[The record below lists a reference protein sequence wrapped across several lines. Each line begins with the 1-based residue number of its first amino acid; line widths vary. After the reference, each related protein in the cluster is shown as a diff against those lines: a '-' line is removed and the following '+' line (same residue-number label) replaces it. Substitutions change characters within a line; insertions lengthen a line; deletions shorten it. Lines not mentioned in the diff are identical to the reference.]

1 MKKTLLLA
9 AALACSG
16 AVAQEKQV
24 WACQFLDS
32 TALKWADGN
41 YETGRMFGYN
51 LLLTVDGDKSEAKSS
66 DSSSVT
72 PMNCKNV
79 DTPETVSCLSK
90 IATASHYYLHKP
102 SGRLGVSDLFG
113 MIIGD
118 SDRNR
123 SPLSVRLYQCTKF

>member
-1 MKKTLLLA
+1 MKKTLILA
-9 AALACSG
+9 VALACSG

-32 TALKWADGN
+32 TALKWIDGN
-41 YETGRMFGYN
+41 YETGRMFGDN

-66 DSSSVT
+66 GSESVT
-72 PMNCKNV
+72 PMNCKNA
-79 DTPETVSCLSK
+79 DFPETVSCLTTT
-90 IATASHYYLHKP
+90 ATDSHYYLHKP

-113 MIIGD
+113 MVMGD

-123 SPLSVRLYQCTKF
+123 SALSVRLYQCTKF